1 MLTNEKT
8 KELFLSSLNPEQL
21 QLKNLLNTIGDAYI
35 QGIEDAD
42 QKWRKAVSEFL
53 TQEGM
58 PQSKM
63 CSIFNKLTL
72 IDPNLTK
79 KQ

>member
-21 QLKNLLNTIGDAYI
+21 QLKNLLDTIGDAYI

-53 TQEGM
+53 TKEGI

-72 IDPNLTK
+72 IDPNLNK
-79 KQ
+79 KP

>member
-21 QLKNLLNTIGDAYI
+21 QLKNLSNTIGDAYI

-63 CSIFNKLTL
+63 CSIFKKLTL
-72 IDPNLTK
+72 IDPNLNK